1 MIRQLGRFASVGA
14 LATLIHVTVA
24 LILDGIAGL
33 APQAANLGGFLAA
46 VSFSYVGH
54 LHFTFGVAPRHAQH
68 GPRFLAVALAA
79 YAASA
84 AMTYAINTA
93 LGLPFAV
100 AMLVVAGVVPATTFL
115 ALRLWTFAERRPER

>member
-24 LILDGIAGL
+24 LGLEGFAGF
-33 APQAANLGGFLAA
+33 APQAANLGGFLSA
-46 VSFSYVGH
+46 VLFSYAGH
-54 LHFTFGVAPRHAQH
+54 LQFTFGIAPRHSFH

-79 YAASA
+79 YLTSA
-84 AMTYAINTA
+84 GMTQLIHGT

-100 AMLVVAGVVPATTFL
+100 AMGVVAGVVPMTTFL
-115 ALRLWTFAERRPER
+115 MLKLWAFATPGNSD